1 MSGTGENPRIF
12 VDTNV
17 FFSAF
22 YSPDSPPGMI
32 LRMMLD
38 SRVMVVISRQVL
50 GELVRAF
57 KAKLPGAL
65 PALKKLLESAPL
77 EVVDDPAPR
86 RASKW
91 EANLQDA
98 DASIFAAA
106 IDAGVDYFIT
116 GDNHFL
122 RNEKLKADSR
132 ITIISPSDYMR
143 GGLKDR
149 A

>member
-1 MSGTGENPRIF
+1 MSGTGETPHVF

-17 FFSAF
+17 FFSGF
-22 YSPDSPPGMI
+22 YSQESPPGMI

-38 SRVMVVISRQVL
+38 NRVTIVISRQVL

-65 PALKKLLESAPL
+65 PALKTFLESAPL
-77 EVVDDPAPR
+77 EVVDDPSTQ

-91 EANLQDA
+91 EAHLQDA

-122 RNEKLKADSR
+122 RNEKLKAGSR
-132 ITIISPSDYMR
+132 ITIMSPSDYIK
-143 GGLKDR
+143 LFQ